1 VAGEGLALSAVGAAC
16 APGNRWAY
24 FGLASLL
31 VQWVVLSTLGG
42 MYLLRSPLSR
52 RRPLHVAYVALLL
65 LLLSTWVVALASRL
79 LVGDD
84 WGAGPVDWLDLFLRF
99 SGIALAVGLET
110 RSISADIGT
119 VPVGFAVG
127 GAVGGVRWED
137 AIGSGG
143 LRLTIEGSR
152 RALNDSLL
160 AFAGST
166 DARTGRVWGGVRAT
180 GLRSQLS
187 WEQDDVGL
195 YGYGGAQALTGR
207 GVASNNRLEAGGGGY
222 WRARST
228 PDDRLE
234 LGLNLGYQHYRRN
247 LSGYTLG
254 HGGYF
259 SPQHLLALTVPVN
272 WTGRSGR
279 LSWGVQGAAG
289 LQTYREE
296 SAPYFPTEAGLQS
309 WLESLVAAGQ
319 TPTARYAARSDSGMT
334 LNLGGALE
342 YQITRQLDVGARIG
356 FEHAPQ
362 YSQGMGSVYLRF
374 SLEPRGTATGGL
386 RMPAGPALQ

>member
-1 VAGEGLALSAVGAAC
+1 
-16 APGNRWAY
+16 
-24 FGLASLL
+24 
-31 VQWVVLSTLGG
+31 
-42 MYLLRSPLSR
+42 M
-52 RRPLHVAYVALLL
+52 
-65 LLLSTWVVALASRL
+65 
-79 LVGDD
+79 
-84 WGAGPVDWLDLFLRF
+84 
-99 SGIALAVGLET
+99 
-110 RSISADIGT
+110 
-119 VPVGFAVG
+119 
-127 GAVGGVRWED
+127 
-137 AIGSGG
+137 
-143 LRLTIEGSR
+143 
-152 RALNDSLL
+152 
-160 AFAGST
+160 
-166 DARTGRVWGGVRAT
+166 
-180 GLRSQLS
+180 
-187 WEQDDVGL
+187 
-195 YGYGGAQALTGR
+195 
-207 GVASNNRLEAGGGGY
+207 
-222 WRARST
+222 
-228 PDDRLE
+228 
-234 LGLNLGYQHYRRN
+234 
-247 LSGYTLG
+247 
-254 HGGYF
+254 
-259 SPQHLLALTVPVN
+259 N